1 MKKYWDR
8 YYNDLNGVL
17 KPSSFSKYCKKFLK
31 NYKGDIYDIGCGN
44 GRDTIFFNQNKINC
58 IGLDQSSAVIKLNKK
73 KFKKIKKNFIKTNFV
88 NFPYKNKNKSFSIYS
103 RFTLHSINKKQ
114 EKILIK
120 KMIKLKK
127 LDYLFIEA
135 RTIYDELFGIGKKI
149 GKNEYVTSHYRRF
162 INPKELKKEI
172 KKNFKIIEFKVS
184 RGFAIF
190 KKENPKVLRIIAK
203 KLGKDN

>member
-8 YYNDLNGVL
+8 YYNDLKGVL

-58 IGLDQSSAVIKLNKK
+58 IGLDQSSTVIKLNKK

-88 NFPYKNKNKSFSIYS
+88 NFQYKNKNKSFSIYS

-120 KMIKLKK
+120 KMIKLKN

-162 INPKELKKEI
+162 INPQELKKEI

-203 KLGKDN
+203 KLDKEN

>member
-1 MKKYWDR
+1 MKKYWDK
-8 YYNDLNGVL
+8 YYNDLKGVL
-17 KPSSFSKYCKKFLK
+17 KPSSFSNYCKKFLK

-44 GRDTIFFNQNKINC
+44 GRDTIFFNKNKLNC

-73 KFKKIKKNFIKTNFV
+73 KFKKIKNNFIKTNFV
-88 NFPYKNKNKSFSIYS
+88 KFPYKSIKKNFSIYS
-103 RFTLHSINKKQ
+103 RFTIHTINKKQ
-114 EKILIK
+114 EKILINK
-120 KMIKLKK
+120 IKKLKN

-149 GKNEYVTSHYRRF
+149 GKNEYLTSHYRRF
-162 INPKELKKEI
+162 INPQELKKEI

-203 KLGKDN
+203 KIRYKI

>member
-1 MKKYWDR
+1 MKT
-8 YYNDLNGVL
+8 GQC
-17 KPSSFSKYCKKFLK
+17 SKYCKKFLK

-58 IGLDQSSAVIKLNKK
+58 IGLDQSSTVIKLNKK

-88 NFPYKNKNKSFSIYS
+88 NFQYKNKNKSFSIYS

-120 KMIKLKK
+120 KMIKLKN

-162 INPKELKKEI
+162 INPQELKKEI

-190 KKENPKVLRIIAK
+190 KKENPKRFTFIS
-203 KLGKDN
+203 